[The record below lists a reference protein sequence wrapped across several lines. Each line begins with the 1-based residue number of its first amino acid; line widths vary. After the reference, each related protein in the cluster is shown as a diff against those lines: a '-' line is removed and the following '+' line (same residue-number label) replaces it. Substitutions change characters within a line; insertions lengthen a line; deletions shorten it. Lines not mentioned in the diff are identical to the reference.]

1 MTNTI
6 YKLILMIFS
15 LTFISSSSNV
25 EIDNKKK
32 HNILFISVD
41 DLRPMT
47 NSYGNNQMITP
58 HLDKLV
64 SEGVQFDNA
73 YTNVAVCG
81 GSRASIM
88 TGVRPS
94 YNRFLR
100 FYSRASED
108 TPNAVSLQRIFKENG
123 YTALSY
129 GKIYHHPDDFEEDWS
144 KPPVAAKQFDY
155 QAEESWDIIRKEGG
169 NNPHKNPHGPA
180 WEVAD
185 VSDDVY
191 SDGKVTGL
199 AIKSLKK
206 FKKTGEPFFLAVG
219 YVSPHLPFIQPKKYW
234 DMYSDEDILLADNTY
249 QPKNSPQAAMHNFSE
264 LRNGY
269 VGIPKRGLLDEDL
282 SRNLVHGYYAS
293 VTYMDVLIGR
303 LVTALDELGL
313 RDNTTIILWG
323 DHGFFLG
330 EHGLWCKHSSFYE
343 AIRVPLIVSSPNMK
357 KNVKTSSMA
366 ELVDVY
372 PTLCEIANIDPPD
385 YLDGVSLV
393 PILEDP
399 SKKLKNEIYT
409 RYQRHEAI
417 VDENYSFTE
426 FVNLNP
432 NDKIPDGQPGMANM
446 LFDMNNDKDQNIDI
460 SNRPSS
466 QGLVKKY
473 KEKLARMRKYVN
485 QKKVGK

>member
-180 WEVAD
+180 WEVAE

-269 VGIPKRGLLDEDL
+269 VGIPKRG
-282 SRNLVHGYYAS
+282 Y
-293 VTYMDVLIGR
+293 
-303 LVTALDELGL
+303 
-313 RDNTTIILWG
+313 
-323 DHGFFLG
+323 
-330 EHGLWCKHSSFYE
+330 
-343 AIRVPLIVSSPNMK
+343 
-357 KNVKTSSMA
+357 
-366 ELVDVY
+366 
-372 PTLCEIANIDPPD
+372 
-385 YLDGVSLV
+385 
-393 PILEDP
+393 
-399 SKKLKNEIYT
+399 
-409 RYQRHEAI
+409 
-417 VDENYSFTE
+417 
-426 FVNLNP
+426 
-432 NDKIPDGQPGMANM
+432 
-446 LFDMNNDKDQNIDI
+446 
-460 SNRPSS
+460 
-466 QGLVKKY
+466 
-473 KEKLARMRKYVN
+473 
-485 QKKVGK
+485 